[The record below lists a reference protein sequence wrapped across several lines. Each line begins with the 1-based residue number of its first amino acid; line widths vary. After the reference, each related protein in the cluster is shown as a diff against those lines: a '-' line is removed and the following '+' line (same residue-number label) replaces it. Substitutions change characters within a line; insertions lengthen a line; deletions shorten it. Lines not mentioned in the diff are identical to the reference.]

1 MSNETVAR
9 YSFSLTV
16 HMKNGT
22 PLYLNRA
29 IYLNGDWEMC
39 LSQLHLPRSEITVFS
54 DCKIEFRYDLL
65 PKQSPKTEKD
75 RLWNEKLKRLRKN
88 EKKQT
93 ITISIA
99 AGTYDTEI
107 IIDLI
112 NQAIQDNEDLQTYR
126 QKTKLVLSNGKNFF
140 REIPKVIDAQGRTA
154 FQLQEEI
161 KSIGISRELAYL
173 LGFVNHP
180 KHEIPF
186 ITMNNSSKHALLS
199 SHQRPPKG
207 GIFYYFL
214 YCVLIEYKSIGNQ
227 RAPLCESPL
236 LFKASIRMLNLFSS
250 NTCTIIEYQRISLR
264 TLYLKFV
271 QNLVNS
277 YSLNIPIHCMCFI
290 FVQGCTKFYK

>member
-1 MSNETVAR
+1 
-9 YSFSLTV
+9 
-16 HMKNGT
+16 
-22 PLYLNRA
+22 
-29 IYLNGDWEMC
+29 MC
-39 LSQLHLPRSEITVFS
+39 LSQLYLPRSEITVFS
-54 DCKIEFRYDLL
+54 VCKFEFRYKLL

-75 RLWNEKLKRLRKN
+75 QLWNEKLKRLREN

-112 NQAIQDNEDLQTYR
+112 NQAIQDNEYLQTYR

-161 KSIGISRELAYL
+161 KSIGISRELACL
-173 LGFVNHP
+173 LGFINHP
-180 KHEIPF
+180 KHGIPF

-199 SHQRPPKG
+199 THQRPPNG

-214 YCVLIEYKSIGNQ
+214 YCDLIDYQLIGNQ
-227 RAPLCESPL
+227 RAPLLQITPAVENVTLNVKSIQFEHWYYYRVSKDIIAHIVPEIRSEFGELVQFKHTDPL
-236 LFKASIRMLNLFSS
+236 YVSFSTKGVRNSINSILENISFSLML
-250 NTCTIIEYQRISLR
+250 
-264 TLYLKFV
+264 
-271 QNLVNS
+271 
-277 YSLNIPIHCMCFI
+277 
-290 FVQGCTKFYK
+290 